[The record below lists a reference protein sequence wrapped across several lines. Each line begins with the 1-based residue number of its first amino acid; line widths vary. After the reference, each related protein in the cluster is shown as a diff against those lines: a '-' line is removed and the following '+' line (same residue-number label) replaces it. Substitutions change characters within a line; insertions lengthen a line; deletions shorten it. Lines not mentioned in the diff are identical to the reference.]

1 MVNYANFL
9 RFTSS
14 KTLVFLLWIIWK
26 KSPFF
31 GDSSHT
37 ISSIKLKG
45 TTTNNQNL
53 PTRWIPRCCCGCCGG
68 YCGAAGGGAY
78 CCMALGKV
86 RPLKNHRRRF
96 APKRLSESSS
106 KPMAFWGD
114 ICYRLVVESTH
125 LKNMLVKL
133 GSSSPNRGEN
143 KKYFLTNPTPTC
155 WVVSQQA
162 VANKIK

>member
-1 MVNYANFL
+1 MGVSKNRGTPKTPQNEHFLLGKPIVVGYHHFRKHPYTSLYFIYFMVNYANFL

-14 KTLVFLLWIIWK
+14 KTLVKQLLPIWK

-78 CCMALGKV
+78 CCMALGWERFVKA
-86 RPLKNHRRRF
+86 PENHRR
-96 APKRLSESSS
+96 L
-106 KPMAFWGD
+106 KPQKG
-114 ICYRLVVESTH
+114 
-125 LKNMLVKL
+125 
-133 GSSSPNRGEN
+133 
-143 KKYFLTNPTPTC
+143 
-155 WVVSQQA
+155 
-162 VANKIK
+162 